1 MKAPSD
7 NRKSTIYDFLLIL
20 NKVAN
25 ATAMFVRKLQI
36 RFWLAPTSMT
46 YWPWMTLNG
55 YVWIFSE
62 FRVILHIWEPNN
74 G

>member
-1 MKAPSD
+1 
-7 NRKSTIYDFLLIL
+7 LIL

-36 RFWLAPTSMT
+36 RFRLAPTSMT

-55 YVWIFSE
+55 YV
-62 FRVILHIWEPNN
+62 
-74 G
+74 